1 MSLVLAAPPALGQVP
16 PGGARLSYTR
26 GPGAEGCPEEQALRD
41 VVAAQLGGTDPFVDG
56 GGGRRVEVVLGR
68 KGRHFLGEIALYDG
82 DGRRLGGQ
90 ELTSAAC
97 GALVEDVGT
106 ALAIVLRPVRP
117 AREPAPSQTAVEGTA
132 PEGTAPSEAASAP
145 EPSEAASAP
154 GPPEAASSRAA
165 PAGPPRAPAAAPAPP
180 ALPCRPAAPAR
191 PEERRDAAL
200 AGLRLQ
206 VGVGALIG
214 EGFAP
219 APAVGFSGFVGARWE
234 AFSLSLEGR
243 VDPPVDSEP
252 YRGRIYG
259 VSSLGGSVVPC
270 GHVAWFFGC
279 GLVTAGR
286 VRHFGRVNVAGE
298 ALRPYVGLGLRG
310 GVEVPFSSYLAA
322 RLTGEFV
329 ANLGRPTVHLGG
341 GEHLS
346 GAGTST
352 TGGLH
357 LVASF

>member
-41 VVAAQLGGTDPFVDG
+41 VVAGQLGGTDPFVDG
-56 GGGRRVEVVLGR
+56 GGGRRVEVVLAR
-68 KGRHFLGEIALYDG
+68 KGRQFLGEIALYDG

-106 ALAIVLRPVRP
+106 ALAIVLRPARS
-117 AREPAPSQTAVEGTA
+117 ARETALSPPAAPSA
-132 PEGTAPSEAASAP
+132 PGLPETASAP
-145 EPSEAASAP
+145 ERPETASAP
-154 GPPEAASSRAA
+154 GPPEAASPRGA
-165 PAGPPRAPAAAPAPP
+165 PAGPPRAPAPQAP
-180 ALPCRPAAPAR
+180 PCRPAAPAR

-200 AGLRLQ
+200 DGLRLQ

-214 EGFAP
+214 EGLAP

-234 AFSLSLEGR
+234 AFSLSVEGR
-243 VDPPVDSEP
+243 VDLPVATDP
-252 YRGRIYG
+252 YRGGIYG
-259 VSSLGGSVVPC
+259 VSSLGGSVVSC

-286 VRHFGRVNVAGE
+286 VRYFGRVNVVGE
-298 ALRPYVGLGLRG
+298 ALQPYAGLGLRG
-310 GVEVPFSSYLAA
+310 GVEVPFSYDLAA
-322 RLTGEFV
+322 RLTGELV
-329 ANLGRPTVHLGG
+329 ANLGRPTLHLRGG
-341 GEHLS
+341 DDLS
-346 GAGTST
+346 AAGTSKA
-352 TGGLH
+352 GALH

>member
-117 AREPAPSQTAVEGTA
+117 AREPAQSEAAPSA
-132 PEGTAPSEAASAP
+132 PTPPSAPRPSEAASAP
-145 EPSEAASAP
+145 EPPETASP
-154 GPPEAASSRAA
+154 RAA

-180 ALPCRPAAPAR
+180 APPCRPVAPAR
-191 PEERRDAAL
+191 PVERRDAAL

-206 VGVGALIG
+206 VGVGALISKG
-214 EGFAP
+214 LAP
-219 APAVGFSGFVGARWE
+219 DPAVGFSGFVGARWV

-243 VDPPVDSEP
+243 VDLPVATDP
-252 YRGRIYG
+252 YQGRTFA
-259 VSSLGGSVVPC
+259 VSSLGGSVVSC

-286 VRHFGRVNVAGE
+286 VRRFGMVDVVGE
-298 ALRPYVGLGLRG
+298 ALRPYAGLGLRG
-310 GVEVPFSSYLAA
+310 GVEVPFSYDLAA
-322 RLTGEFV
+322 RLTGELV
-329 ANLGRPTVHLGG
+329 ANLVRPTLHLGG
-341 GEHLS
+341 GENLS
-346 GAGTST
+346 VAGTST
-352 TGGLH
+352 AGGLH

>member
-1 MSLVLAAPPALGQVP
+1 MSLALAAPPALGQVP

-56 GGGRRVEVVLGR
+56 GGGRRVEVVLAR

-106 ALAIVLRPVRP
+106 ALAIVLRPVRS
-117 AREPAPSQTAVEGTA
+117 AREPAPSQAAPEATA
-132 PEGTAPSEAASAP
+132 PPETASAP
-145 EPSEAASAP
+145 ELPETASP
-154 GPPEAASSRAA
+154 RAA
-165 PAGPPRAPAAAPAPP
+165 PAGSPHAPAAAPAPP
-180 ALPCRPAAPAR
+180 CRPVAPAR
-191 PEERRDAAL
+191 PVERRDAAL

-206 VGVGALIG
+206 VGVGALIS
-214 EGFAP
+214 EGLAP
-219 APAVGFSGFVGARWE
+219 APAVGFSGFVGGRWE

-243 VDPPVDSEP
+243 VDLPVAAKP
-252 YRGRIYG
+252 YQGRIFG

-270 GHVAWFFGC
+270 GHVAWLFGC
-279 GLVTAGR
+279 GLATAGR
-286 VRHFGRVNVAGE
+286 VRHFGMVNVAGE
-298 ALRPYVGLGLRG
+298 ALQPYAALGLRG
-310 GVEVPFSSYLAA
+310 GVEVPFSDDLAA
-322 RLTGEFV
+322 RLTGELV
-329 ANLGRPTVHLGG
+329 ANLARPTLHLAG
-341 GEHLS
+341 GENLS
-346 GAGTST
+346 VAGTST
-352 TGGLH
+352 AGGLH